1 MNSKFIETVTIYE
14 IFMKSRSKDGGLF
27 IYLSPNYNCYIP
39 SNENIILFSFF
50 KIHNKCTVKSKWL
63 GSFGIH
69 IEQMEIKREIWD
81 EFVKLARHFG
91 AVEIPH
97 EMENETE

>member
-27 IYLSPNYNCYIP
+27 IYLSPYYNCYVP
-39 SNENIILFSFF
+39 SSENIIMFSFF